1 MPKQWICFCQ
11 QQGILMIIDLNL
23 METSCPHDKKRGAGG
38 LNRPKGV
45 RVVGGLRISPNQIQ

>member
-23 METSCPHDKKRGAGG
+23 METSCPHDKKKGAGG

-45 RVVGGLRISPNQIQ
+45 RVIGGI